1 MTLEREQAADLFGLT
16 GTFPRPGWV
25 ILDAARD
32 HRFTGELVFDARL
45 EVRVYLDRG
54 KIYLAERATD
64 PSLGARLVDAGV
76 LNAAQLEHG
85 AMRVGDAEHLGRLF
99 ERVPSVDRQTT
110 LVVTEMMNEACVAW
124 LAGQQVHGVTSTPY
138 GHHPSG
144 IHRWDRPP
152 NAIDLNPGDP
162 LPAPPP
168 TEMPV
173 EIAPPESVFTDV
185 SGDTDALI
193 QWNEP
198 SWLDERRTS
207 NSPGID
213 DDLPVR
219 AVAPAVAPVIAP
231 AVAPVI
237 APVVAPV
244 VAPVIGA
251 SILSTDWADRLEQD
265 GLPHPGDDP
274 LARRT
279 ALPPVH
285 VEGPDRFELIW
296 PSGEVDADFPAVVAP
311 DGLDDRDRA
320 GPTAR
325 VGRSSPLPRPSD
337 DPPDAPGLWD
347 FETTG
352 PSYDPPVAE
361 PAASTDLA
369 PDQFTEDDELVPVP
383 DLALAMRRAVATI
396 ETGSLVARRRLSE
409 TSMDD
414 TSRGTDLIV
423 PGRVATRT
431 ESSVWSAY
439 RDEAASTRSVFDE
452 RTPAAEPDLP
462 VDADAPASAASE
474 PEPARTSALRRLIGG
489 LRRR

>member
-16 GTFPRPGWV
+16 GSFPRPGWV

-32 HRFTGELVFDARL
+32 HRFTGELVFDARP

-85 AMRVGDAEHLGRLF
+85 AMRVGDTEHLGRLF

-124 LAGQQVHGVTSTPY
+124 LAGQQVHGVASTPY

-152 NAIDLNPGDP
+152 DAIDLNPGDP
-162 LPAPPP
+162 LPAPPL

-173 EIAPPESVFTDV
+173 EIAPPESVFTGV
-185 SGDTDALI
+185 SNDTDALI
-193 QWNEP
+193 HWNEP
-198 SWLDERRTS
+198 SWLDERTAS

-213 DDLPVR
+213 DVLPVR
-219 AVAPAVAPVIAP
+219 AVAPAST
-231 AVAPVI
+231 
-237 APVVAPV
+237 
-244 VAPVIGA
+244 PVIGS

-296 PSGEVDADFPAVVAP
+296 PSGEIDADFPAVVSP
-311 DGLDDRDRA
+311 EGLDDRDRA
-320 GPTAR
+320 GPTAK

-337 DPPDAPGLWD
+337 DAPDAPGLWD
-347 FETTG
+347 FETTA
-352 PSYDPPVAE
+352 PSYGPPVAASAPSTQLIADE
-361 PAASTDLA
+361 PTDA
-369 PDQFTEDDELVPVP
+369 DELVPVP
-383 DLALAMRRAVATI
+383 DLALAMRRAVASI

-409 TSMDD
+409 TSLDD

-431 ESSVWSAY
+431 ESSVWSAH
-439 RDEAASTRSVFDE
+439 RDEAASMRSVFDE
-452 RTPAAEPDLP
+452 QAPAAEPDVP
-462 VDADAPASAASE
+462 VDADASAGPAAE